1 VTSSA
6 RLRGLRLAAK
16 LTASSA
22 IALGL
27 GIGGALVSVSLSG
40 RTANAANLNLTLV
53 DLLAG
58 LLPVVCLMAVRALV
72 ERRRRWLLRSALRT
86 VVPPAIAR
94 DIVNDSGRGPAAA
107 EQRTISVLFADLEDF
122 TGFAERMPPEQVARV
137 ITEYLSAMSSVIVH
151 FGGTV
156 DKFIGDAVMAFWNA
170 PQVDP
175 QHAQRACAAAMEMQ
189 RRLTEL
195 NQRWQAEGLPAQ
207 RMRIGISTGPAT
219 VGYVGG
225 PERLAYTALG
235 STVNLAAR
243 LEELNTRSATSVCIA
258 ESTAQHLATAD
269 LAVRFLQWRSI
280 KGRLEPVAVYELLGD
295 TPAQKSPASQRRSF
309 SSVPRAGAVAC
320 RRTRRSSS
328 RPAARAPRAR
338 SLVTR

>member
-1 VTSSA
+1 MTSSA

-22 IALGL
+22 LVLGL
-27 GIGGALVSVSLSG
+27 GIGGALVSISLSG
-40 RTANAANLNLTLV
+40 RTAHPANANLTLL

-58 LLPVVCLMAVRALV
+58 LLPVVCLMAVRGLV
-72 ERRRRWLLRSALRT
+72 ERRRRWLLRSALHM

-94 DIVNDSGRGPAAA
+94 DIVRGPAAA
-107 EQRTISVLFADLEDF
+107 EQRTISVLFADLQDF
-122 TGFAERMPPEQVARV
+122 TGFAERTPPEQVARV
-137 ITEYLSAMSSVIVH
+137 ITEYLSAMSSVIVD

-175 QHAQRACAAAMEMQ
+175 EHAQRACAAALEMQ
-189 RRLTEL
+189 RRLSEL

-225 PERLAYTALG
+225 PERVAYTALG

-243 LEELNTRSATSVCIA
+243 LEELNAHSGSLICIA
-258 ESTAQHLATAD
+258 ESTAQHAATAG
-269 LAVRFLQWRSI
+269 LSVRFLQWRSV

-295 TPAQKSPASQRRSF
+295 TLAQQSPASKGPSF
-309 SSVPRAGAVAC
+309 RSVPRAGAAAC
-320 RRTRRSSS
+320 RRTRRSPS
-328 RPAARAPRAR
+328 RRAARATRTR
-338 SLVTR
+338 SLITR